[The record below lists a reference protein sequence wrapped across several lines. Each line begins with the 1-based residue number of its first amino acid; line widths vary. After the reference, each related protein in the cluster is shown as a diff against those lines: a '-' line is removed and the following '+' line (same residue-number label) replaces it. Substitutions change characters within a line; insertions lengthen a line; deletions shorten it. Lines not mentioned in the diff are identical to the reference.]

1 MWTVIT
7 QVFATNQG
15 QNAWAF
21 LVNGNAWRKVAP
33 NSTDGVTNVFAILI
47 AAKVSGQQVYVV
59 LDGNN
64 QITQAY
70 V

>member
-1 MWTVIT
+1 MWTVVT
-7 QVFATNQG
+7 QVFATNEG
-15 QNAWAF
+15 QNAWAY

-33 NSTDGVTNVFAILI
+33 NTTDGVTNVFAMLT
-47 AAKVSGQQVYVV
+47 AAKISGQQAYVV
-59 LDGNN
+59 LNGAG